1 MNGEEDALKNMY
13 QFVDQLGPGPLDP
26 GSKAVGREIKRLISE
41 GIKRSGL
48 SRYQVAAR
56 ISELVGWDLTK
67 TMLDAYTAESKAGHR
82 VPAEILPAFCLATG
96 YYMPLKALSEA
107 AGGAFLET
115 EQVVYAELAA
125 VDEQI
130 SRLKEHQRKLK
141 SLAQQTG

>member
-1 MNGEEDALKNMY
+1 MAKFKKRQTQLS
-13 QFVDQLGPGPLDP
+13 FVGRLGADLLEP
-26 GSKAVGREIKRLISE
+26 GSKALEVRLKHLLSE

-56 ISELVGWDLTK
+56 VSELVGWDLTK

-96 YYMPLKALSEA
+96 YYVPLKTLSEA
-107 AGGAFLET
+107 VGGAFLET

-141 SLAQQTG
+141 SLAQQAG